1 MTMNFLITGGA
12 GFIGSNCAAHF
23 LNQGHAI
30 TIFDNFTRPGSH
42 MNVAWLRE
50 RFDQSQ
56 LRVIEGDLR
65 DYEALL
71 DAASGTDVVLH
82 LASQVAVT
90 LSVLDPREDFES
102 NAVGTFNVLEAV
114 RHAAPQAAVLYA
126 STNKVYGGM
135 EDIQIE
141 EEASRYTYAD
151 HVYGIPETYPL
162 DFHSPYGCSKG
173 TGDQYTRD
181 YARIYGLRTLV
192 FRQSCIYGRRQFG
205 VEDQGWV
212 AHFAIAAAKGRPI
225 TIYGDGK
232 QIRDLLH
239 ISDLIRAY
247 EQGIAR
253 IDTLA
258 GEVFNIGGGPENT
271 ISIWAEF
278 GPLLESLSGHKIQVE
293 RGGWRPGDQR
303 VFIADIRKAQELLG
317 WRPEVSPHE
326 GISDLYAW
334 INENI
339 ELFS

>member
-1 MTMNFLITGGA
+1 
-12 GFIGSNCAAHF
+12 
-23 LNQGHAI
+23 LNQGHTI
-30 TIFDNFTRPGSH
+30 TIFDNFSRPGSQ
-42 MNVAWLRE
+42 MNIAWLRE
-50 RFDQSQ
+50 RYDEPQ
-56 LRVIEGDLR
+56 LRFIEGDLR
-65 DYEALL
+65 YYQALL
-71 DAASGTDVVLH
+71 DAASGVEVVLH

-90 LSVLDPREDFES
+90 LSVLDPREDFPS
-102 NAVGTFNVLEAV
+102 NALGTFNVLEAE

-126 STNKVYGGM
+126 STNKVYDGM
-135 EDIQIE
+135 KDIQIS
-141 EEASRYTYAD
+141 EEATRYTYAD

-192 FRQSCIYGRRQFG
+192 FRQSCSYGRRQFG
-205 VEDQGWV
+205 VEDQGWA

-225 TIYGDGK
+225 TIYGYGK

-239 ISDLIRAY
+239 ISDLIKAY

-258 GEVFNIGGGPENT
+258 GEVFNVGGGPENT

-278 GPLLESLSGHKIQVE
+278 GPLLESLSGRHIQVE
-293 RGGWRPGDQR
+293 CDDWHPGDQR

-317 WRPEVSPHE
+317 WQPEVLPE
-326 GISDLYAW
+326 EEISDLYAW
-334 INENI
+334 INENV
-339 ELFS
+339 ELFA